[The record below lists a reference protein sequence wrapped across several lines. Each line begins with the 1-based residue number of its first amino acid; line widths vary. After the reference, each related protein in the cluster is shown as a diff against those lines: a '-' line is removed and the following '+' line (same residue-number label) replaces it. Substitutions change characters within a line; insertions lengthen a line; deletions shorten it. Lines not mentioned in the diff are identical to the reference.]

1 MSGPN
6 LLSSL
11 QAAVSR
17 VEGVGRGRRYPRR
30 LQKRVVEYYRLR
42 SSQGLFDGEIAA
54 ELGIPWKTIERWH
67 ARTPQPTVTPFHS
80 PAFEPVRIVE
90 FATPPPPP
98 PSSRST
104 IVVRGPAGLCI
115 EGLDLDGLTELVRR
129 LS

>member
-11 QAAVSR
+11 QAAVAR
-17 VEGVGRGRRYPRR
+17 VEGVGRGRRYPKR
-30 LQKRVVEYYRLR
+30 LQKRVVEYYRR
-42 SSQGLFDGEIAA
+42 RCTEGLSGGDIAA

-67 ARTPQPTVTPFHS
+67 AQTSQPTVAPLHL
-80 PAFEPVRIVE
+80 PAFEPVHVVE
-90 FATPPPPP
+90 LPTSTPTP

-104 IVVRGPAGLCI
+104 LVVRGPAGLCI
-115 EGLDLDGLTELVRR
+115 EGLDLDTLAELVRR